1 VRDILNRILTPNKKA
16 EEPVS
21 STAGH
26 NPGLTNSATDQEQ
39 MPLSQT
45 PAITGAE
52 EENQTNPDDLDVTE
66 ESETTEP
73 DGFFEADMDIGKTV
87 PLRPLPENSALTE
100 TLIGKRPQ
108 PGSDDEPM
116 MRVAQSCHVGSIRAR
131 NEDSCLVF
139 LSQSGGQEPL
149 LPFGLYIVADGMG
162 GHFAGHEASKQ
173 VSRMVA
179 AHVLNQ
185 IYLPLLQSDGK
196 SAGSRQPIQEILLQ
210 AVQSAN
216 MNIYTPDPER
226 ESGTTLTAALVFGR
240 RLYLAHVGDSRAY
253 ILAEG
258 KLEQVTTDHS
268 YVRRLQEAGQLT
280 AEEAASH
287 PQRNVLYR
295 AVGQGDE
302 LEIDISTRPLPKRG
316 KLILCSD
323 GLWGLV
329 PEPMMQDILERDQP
343 LQKMV
348 DTLVEIAIQA
358 GGHDNI
364 TGVLVDFNL

>member
-1 VRDILNRILTPNKKA
+1 
-16 EEPVS
+16 
-21 STAGH
+21 
-26 NPGLTNSATDQEQ
+26 
-39 MPLSQT
+39 
-45 PAITGAE
+45 
-52 EENQTNPDDLDVTE
+52 
-66 ESETTEP
+66 
-73 DGFFEADMDIGKTV
+73 
-87 PLRPLPENSALTE
+87 
-100 TLIGKRPQ
+100 
-108 PGSDDEPM
+108 
-116 MRVAQSCHVGSIRAR
+116 
-131 NEDSCLVF
+131 
-139 LSQSGGQEPL
+139 
-149 LPFGLYIVADGMG
+149 
-162 GHFAGHEASKQ
+162 
-173 VSRMVA
+173 
-179 AHVLNQ
+179 
-185 IYLPLLQSDGK
+185 
-196 SAGSRQPIQEILLQ
+196 
-210 AVQSAN
+210 
-216 MNIYTPDPER
+216 MNIYNPDPEK

-329 PEPMMQDILERDQP
+329 PEPLMQEILEQDAS
-343 LQKMV
+343 LQHMV
-348 DTLVEIAIQA
+348 DTLVDFAIQA

>member
-1 VRDILNRILTPNKKA
+1 MEA
-16 EEPVS
+16 EGEN
-21 STAGH
+21 T
-26 NPGLTNSATDQEQ
+26 SAEMDTLPTQENER
-39 MPLSQT
+39 L
-45 PAITGAE
+45 
-52 EENQTNPDDLDVTE
+52 
-66 ESETTEP
+66 
-73 DGFFEADMDIGKTV
+73 FEAETDVGKTV
-87 PLRPLPENSALTE
+87 PLGPLPENSSLHE

-116 MRVAQSCHVGSIRAR
+116 MRVAQRCHVGSIRVR
-131 NEDSCLVF
+131 NEDSSLVF
-139 LSQSGGQEPL
+139 VSQSGGQEPL

-173 VSRMVA
+173 VSRTVA
-179 AHVLNQ
+179 AHVLNN
-185 IYLPLLQSDGK
+185 IYLPLLQSDGR
-196 SAGSRQPIQEILLQ
+196 SAGSRQPIQDILLQ

-216 MNIYTPDPER
+216 MNIYNPDPEK

-302 LEIDISTRPLPKRG
+302 LEIDIATRPLPKRG

-329 PEPMMQDILERDQP
+329 PEPLMQEILEQDTS
-343 LQKMV
+343 LQHMV
-348 DTLVEIAIQA
+348 DTLIDFAIQA